1 MSMADPQTAVVTQLK
16 NIQSRSGKT
25 IAELLDAIRGSGL
38 AKHGER
44 RTWLMDQFQ
53 LGYGDA
59 NTVVHFL
66 DKPLPP
72 LDGAPSTPAAAAEG
86 DPLDAIYSGAK
97 AHLRPLHEKLQ
108 AKIDALGPHQQAPK
122 KTYISLRRKKQFAML
137 GPATKDQLELGL
149 NIKQLPSDP
158 RLKAQPPGKM
168 CNYTVRFGSE
178 AEIDM
183 ILVGWIKAAYE
194 AAG

>member
-1 MSMADPQTAVVTQLK
+1 MADPQTAVITQLR
-16 NIQSRSGKT
+16 NIQSRTGKT
-25 IAELLDAIRGSGL
+25 IEQLHAAVRSSGL
-38 AKHGER
+38 VKHGER
-44 RTWLMDQFQ
+44 RSWLMEQFK

-66 DKPLPP
+66 DKPLPS
-72 LDGAPSTPAAAAEG
+72 LYGGAPPPPAADG
-86 DPLDAIYSGAK
+86 DPLSAIYTGAK

-108 AKIDALGPHQQAPK
+108 AKIDALGAHEQAPK
-122 KTYISLRRKKQFAML
+122 KTYISLRRRKQFAML
-137 GPATKDQLELGL
+137 GPATKDALELGL
-149 NIKQLPSDP
+149 NVKSLPDDP

-178 AEIDM
+178 AEIDKT
-183 ILVGWIKAAYE
+183 LVGWIKAAYD

>member
-1 MSMADPQTAVVTQLK
+1 M
-16 NIQSRSGKT
+16 
-25 IAELLDAIRGSGL
+25 E
-38 AKHGER
+38 
-44 RTWLMDQFQ
+44 QFK
-53 LGYGDA
+53 LGHGDA

-72 LDGAPSTPAAAAEG
+72 LDGAPAAAPVDAAG

-97 AHLRPLHEKLQ
+97 AHLRPLHDKLQ
-108 AKIDALGPHQQAPK
+108 AKIDALGSHEQAPK

-137 GPATKDQLELGL
+137 GPATKDALELGL
-149 NIKQLPSDP
+149 NIKTLPADP

-178 AEIDM
+178 AEIDKT
-183 ILVGWIKAAYE
+183 LVGWIKAAYD

>member
-1 MSMADPQTAVVTQLK
+1 MTDPQAAVVTQLN
-16 NIQSRSGKT
+16 NIQSRTGKT
-25 IAELLDAIRGSGL
+25 IAELLAAVRASGL

-44 RTWLMDQFQ
+44 RGWLMEQFK

-59 NTVVHFL
+59 NTVAHFV

-72 LDGAPSTPAAAAEG
+72 LDGAPVPAAADAGG
-86 DPLDAIYSGAK
+86 DPLDAIYTGAK
-97 AHLRPLHEKLQ
+97 AHLRALHQKLQ
-108 AKIDALGPHQQAPK
+108 ARIDAFGAHEQAPK

-149 NIKQLPSDP
+149 NIKSLPADP
-158 RLKAQPPGKM
+158 RLKPQPAGKM

-178 AEIDM
+178 AEIDAA
-183 ILVGWIKAAYE
+183 LVGWIKAAYD